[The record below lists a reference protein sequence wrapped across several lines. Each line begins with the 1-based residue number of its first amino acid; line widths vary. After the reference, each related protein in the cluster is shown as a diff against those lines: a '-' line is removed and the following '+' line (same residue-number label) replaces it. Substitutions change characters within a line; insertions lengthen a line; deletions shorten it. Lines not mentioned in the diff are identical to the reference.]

1 MKTEV
6 YPDRDQRLGGRW
18 STPDLIDEILRLA
31 LLERAVVH
39 VAAGWV
45 PRVPELD
52 EKLRLASAIEDHMVR
67 AVALRQ
73 HAVALLERDVSGVIG
88 RSTWIEPLRALDAT
102 ADAGAVA
109 STLLGEVNAFLA
121 RRYRDLSTR
130 LDPLY
135 DFRLLATLRTAVDAL
150 DLQMLGSEPTVGPTG
165 GTLSA
170 ALDAAWSDS
179 SSPPISVAEAL
190 WAPQHRV
197 PYPARPEDRA
207 RPEAGAM
214 GFLRSGSRN
223 DERNIVGELNENV
236 IAELCAMELMCRCSY
251 EHPDLSWAFHNAVVR
266 HASDEARHA
275 AIFRRLLAQRGAVE
289 SDLTQHA
296 ANYELAYEFPEC
308 EPGSKRELV
317 WRLLLLC
324 TVLEGLAIDKIL
336 PEIAALDWLGQ
347 PEIARALDYIS
358 TDELYHVENGLR
370 LTRQLSAEH
379 NLDPILERERVHG
392 RFFGRQYEAR
402 MRYIDA
408 DPDRAAQ
415 EIAILAAQNPDG
427 VPFTSRTEV
436 ELRKRASFT
445 QAECEQVDRWGY
457 NPRPIQG
464 EGERT
469 S

>member
-1 MKTEV
+1 MSTEV
-6 YPDRDQRLGGRW
+6 YPDRDQRSGGRW
-18 STPDLIDEILRLA
+18 STPDLIDEILHLA

-52 EKLRLASAIEDHMVR
+52 EKLRLASIIEDHMVR

-73 HAVALLERDVSGVIG
+73 HAVALLERDESGVIG

-102 ADAGAVA
+102 TDAVA
-109 STLLGEVNAFLA
+109 VATALLGEVDPFLV
-121 RRYRDLSTR
+121 RRYRDLAGR

-135 DFRLLATLRTAVDAL
+135 DFRLLATLRTAIDVL
-150 DLQMLGSEPTVGPTG
+150 DLEMLGAGPATG
-165 GTLSA
+165 SAGGLSA

-179 SSPPISVAEAL
+179 SSPPVRLSEAL
-190 WAPQHRV
+190 WPPKHRV
-197 PYPARPEDRA
+197 PYPARPEGRV
-207 RPEAGAM
+207 RPEPGAM

-251 EHPDLSWAFHNAVVR
+251 EHPDLPWAFHSAVVR

-296 ANYELAYEFPEC
+296 TNYELAYEFPEC

-408 DPDRAAQ
+408 DPDRAAH
-415 EIAILAAQNPDG
+415 EIAILGAQNPDG

-457 NPRPIQG
+457 NPRPM
-464 EGERT
+464 EAERERT